1 MRFCCYSAGKAF
13 GLNRTDIF
21 DGSKLFINQ
30 MVLSP
35 IEKLNENWAKNAI
48 ENEWKTHGNRI
59 YIIGQVDAEREVEV
73 KNRISYLKERN
84 VTFTMW
90 ETSGLMWWKN
100 NNCSIYIQIK
110 LLRKHPTTMKIKQT
124 QWLW

>member
-59 YIIGQVDAEREVEV
+59 YIIGQVDAERWSRSKKSNFIFEGTKCNVHYV
-73 KNRISYLKERN
+73 RN
-84 VTFTMW
+84 KWFDVMKKQQLFNLYSNKAFT
-90 ETSGLMWWKN
+90 
-100 NNCSIYIQIK
+100 
-110 LLRKHPTTMKIKQT
+110 
-124 QWLW
+124 